1 MVKKR
6 LAPPATE
13 ELSMFDPRVI
23 DPDEEIVQYRSLDED
38 ELNGT
43 VQVLESLRRWHQTER
58 RMSEESRRYMELG
71 ETDMRALRYAI
82 AAGRHGCGVT
92 PRMLAEHLRIS
103 TASVTKMLDRLAA
116 AGHIRRT
123 PHPEDRRSTVVE
135 VAEETRRAA
144 RESVGRRHAERFRV
158 AAGLSSQEREVVI
171 RFLRALA
178 DTGSEHAWPPG
189 EGRSQSA

>member
-6 LAPPATE
+6 SASRGTD

-23 DPDEEIVQYRSLDED
+23 DPDEEMVQYRSLDEE
-38 ELNGT
+38 ELDHT

-82 AAGRHGCGVT
+82 AVGRHGRAVT
-92 PRMLAEHLRIS
+92 PRMLAEHLGIS

-116 AGHIRRT
+116 ADHIRRT
-123 PHPEDRRSTVVE
+123 PHPVDRRSTVVE

-144 RESVGRRHAERFRV
+144 RESIGRSHAERFRV
-158 AAGLSSQEREVVI
+158 AAELSSEERDVVI
-171 RFLRALA
+171 RFLSALA
-178 DTGSEHAWPPG
+178 DTGVEHGAPSEPG
-189 EGRSQSA
+189 SSSTD